1 MRKLLVFELFKM
13 RKRKSMY
20 ICTGV
25 MLGMFLL
32 NLFTGYA
39 MMSMVSEDM
48 ALIMGMP
55 TTMNSSMLMA
65 ANFSSFTQIAGIF
78 IAIYVCE
85 DYGQKTIKNVYSRG
99 FSRTGVYFSK
109 LLMCLIYAVASFVIV
124 VLFALLF
131 GGSMFGFK
139 AEGEHIAVL
148 LLGQLSVC
156 IASVSFAFAISFMV
170 RKLGAAIPIVIFV
183 PLAITLVLGLADVV
197 INSETISLSNY
208 WLDGMLANLST
219 SFATAEQRLVGCI
232 LPVVYS
238 ALFITVGFFVHRKSE
253 V

>member
-1 MRKLLVFELFKM
+1 MRNLLAFELFKM

-25 MLGMFLL
+25 MLGIFLL

-39 MMSMVSEDM
+39 MMRMVSEDM
-48 ALIMGMP
+48 AVIMGMP

-65 ANFSSFTQIAGIF
+65 ANFSSFMQVAGIF

-99 FSRTGVYFSK
+99 FSRAGVYFSK
-109 LLMCLIYAVASFVIV
+109 LIMCMLYTVASYVIV
-124 VLFALLF
+124 VLFALVF
-131 GGSMFGFK
+131 GGAIFGFK
-139 AEGEHIAVL
+139 ADGEHIPVL
-148 LLGQLSVC
+148 LLGQLMVC

-183 PLAITLVLGLADVV
+183 PLAITLILGLADVV
-197 INSETISLSNY
+197 INSETIFLSDY
-208 WLDGMLANLST
+208 WLDGILGTLST
-219 SFATAEQRLVGCI
+219 SFATAKQMWVGCI
-232 LPVVYS
+232 VPVVYS
-238 ALFITVGFFVHRKSE
+238 ALFITAGFLVHRKAE

>member
-1 MRKLLVFELFKM
+1 MKNLLAFELFKM

-39 MMSMVSEDM
+39 MMRIMSEDM
-48 ALIMGMP
+48 AVIMGMP

-65 ANFSSFTQIAGIF
+65 INFSSFMQVAGIF
-78 IAIYVCE
+78 TAIYVCE

-109 LLMCLIYAVASFVIV
+109 LLMCLIYAVASFLIV
-124 VLFALLF
+124 VSFALLF
-131 GGSMFGFK
+131 GGAIFGFK
-139 AEGEHIAVL
+139 AEGERVAVL
-148 LLGQLSVC
+148 MLGQLSVC

-170 RKLGAAIPIVIFV
+170 KKLGAAIPIVIFV
-183 PLAITLVLGLADVV
+183 PVGVALVLGLADVV
-197 INSETISLSNY
+197 INSETVFLSNY

-219 SFATAEQRLVGCI
+219 AFATAEQKWVGCI
-232 LPVVYS
+232 LPWVYS
-238 ALFITVGFFVHRKSE
+238 ALFITVGFLVHRKAE